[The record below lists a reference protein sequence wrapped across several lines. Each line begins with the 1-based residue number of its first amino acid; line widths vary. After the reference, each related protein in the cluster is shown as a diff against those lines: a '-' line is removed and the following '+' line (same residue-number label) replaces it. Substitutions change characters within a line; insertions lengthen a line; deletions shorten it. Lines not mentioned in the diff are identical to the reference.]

1 MACREK
7 FQRINL
13 DHPDTVFEEILMN
26 RRQDE
31 TYCGDLR
38 GDTGAEERTRMS
50 RGRGGKLG
58 RTREIETFLL
68 FPRGKVFMP
77 SILFRPKHA
86 HFSRFNKRNFNG
98 RLPDKNTTNIFE
110 QRIFRF
116 DFQVFFREK

>member
-1 MACREK
+1 
-7 FQRINL
+7 
-13 DHPDTVFEEILMN
+13 
-26 RRQDE
+26 
-31 TYCGDLR
+31 
-38 GDTGAEERTRMS
+38 MS

-77 SILFRPKHA
+77 SILFRRTRNTKHA

-110 QRIFRF
+110 QTRIFLISEF
-116 DFQVFFREK
+116 SWFFREK

>member
-1 MACREK
+1 
-7 FQRINL
+7 
-13 DHPDTVFEEILMN
+13 
-26 RRQDE
+26 
-31 TYCGDLR
+31 
-38 GDTGAEERTRMS
+38 MS

-110 QRIFRF
+110 QTRIFRF
-116 DFQVFFREK
+116 DFQIFLFLSGKIAKEKKISLKSTNLILIDNFKR